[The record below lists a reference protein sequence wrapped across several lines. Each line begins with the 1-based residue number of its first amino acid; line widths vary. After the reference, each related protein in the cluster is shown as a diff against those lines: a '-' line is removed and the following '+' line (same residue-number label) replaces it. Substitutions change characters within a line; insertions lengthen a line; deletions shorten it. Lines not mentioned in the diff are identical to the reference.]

1 MPNTAEHWNT
11 IFANKPD
18 QELGWYEQDV
28 SQTLKFIT
36 PLNVTNKTVFLPGA
50 GTSNLVEHLAK
61 ESCNLVL
68 NDISH
73 QALNK
78 LKSKIVQQQHKFIC
92 ADISK
97 PFETSLSADIWVDR
111 AVLHFLLTEK
121 EISQYFHNLK
131 ASVKVGGHV
140 LLAEFSIEGAPK
152 CAGLELHRYS
162 LEELCKRLGEK
173 FELVS
178 SEDYVFKTPAGL
190 ERPYIYAF
198 FKRVG

>member
-1 MPNTAEHWNT
+1 MSNTAEHWNT
-11 IFANKPD
+11 IFANKQD

-36 PLNVTNKTVFLPGA
+36 PLNLANKTVFLPGA
-50 GTSNLVEHLAK
+50 GTSNLVKHLAK
-61 ESCNLVL
+61 ANCHLVL

-73 QALNK
+73 QALDK
-78 LKSKIVQQQHKFIC
+78 LKSKIGQQHKFIC

-97 PFETSLSADIWVDR
+97 PLETGLNIDIWIDR
-111 AVLHFLLTEK
+111 AVLHFLLTEH
-121 EISQYFHNLK
+121 EISQYFDNLK
-131 ASVKVGGHV
+131 ASVNLGGYV
-140 LLAEFSIEGAPK
+140 LLAEFSKEGAPK

-162 LEELCKRLGEK
+162 LDEFCERLGEE

-178 SEDYVFKTPAGL
+178 SEDYVFRTPSGL

-198 FKRVG
+198 FKRVS